1 MRGGRCEGK
10 PPGTLRKSLGS
21 FNAHFA
27 ECPRCWG
34 FSSEGRR
41 QSHDFSE
48 LVHVCLA
55 SQSCLTL
62 CDPMDC
68 SLPGSSVHGIP
79 QARILEWLPCPPPG
93 HLPNPGTEPRFPA
106 LQADSLVSEPPEKK
120 GGGGDSGPSRVLM
133 GTLKQGV
140 GRSGE
145 SFRFKQGG

>member
-1 MRGGRCEGK
+1 M
-10 PPGTLRKSLGS
+10 LSLS
-21 FNAHFA
+21 
-27 ECPRCWG
+27 
-34 FSSEGRR
+34 
-41 QSHDFSE
+41 
-48 LVHVCLA
+48 V
-55 SQSCLTL
+55 LTL

-68 SLPGSSVHGIP
+68 SPPGSSVHGIP

-140 GRSGE
+140 GRGRGKVSDLNKAGRQGLAEVMIFQQRWEGGGE
-145 SFRFKQGG
+145 LSCPGVGREAF